1 MTSSKTPASSHNS
14 NNLRGTFKIAGDKS
28 ISHRSLIIGSQLLG
42 NITIHNMLES
52 EDVACT
58 AEALRLSGVKIAK
71 SNIGGGGDIWQ
82 VAGVGIGGL
91 RQPENI
97 FDMGNSG
104 TSTRLLAGLFASYP
118 YLCTFT
124 GDASLRKRPMQR
136 IIDPLAQMGVQFLH
150 NEARTLPLAM
160 KGVNPAIPITYA
172 LPVASAQVKSAVM
185 LAGLNIAG
193 ITTVI
198 EKIPTR
204 DHTERMFDAVGIPV
218 EVVQQ
223 EDGDH
228 IKVHGQPSQKYQ
240 DRDFYVPADPS
251 SAAFPLVATLIT
263 ENSEMLLENICLN
276 PTRTGLYVTL
286 KEMGA
291 NIEFV
296 NERIVQGEPV
306 ADIKVAS
313 SKLRGVV
320 VPPER
325 APSMIDEYPILAMAA
340 ANAIGTTTMLGLHE
354 LRVKESDRFAAIVE
368 GLRACGVQVDVD
380 GDNMVV
386 HGVAQVQGGGTVAT
400 HLDHRIAMSFLV
412 LGITTKQPVMVDD
425 INAINTSFPSFI
437 SIMRQAGAKIELTS
451 HIARPLLR
459 RSDDKKLVIAIDG
472 PAASGK
478 GTLAEKLADYF
489 GVAHLDTGSL
499 YRATALRLMAAGGDP
514 ENVDDAVKAAG
525 AINVHDLADTRLRNE
540 QVGRVASIVSSIPA
554 VRETLL
560 DFQRNFAGSG
570 AGAVLDGRD
579 IGTVVCP
586 QALVKIFMT
595 ASLEARAHRRHL
607 QLQEQGIEVVY
618 ESVLHDLRER
628 DKRDT
633 IRNSSPLIAADDA
646 FLIDTTEMN
655 IEEVFT
661 EIVKRTERE
670 IASLIQLQQVTV

>member
-1 MTSSKTPASSHNS
+1 MTNSKTPASSHNS
-14 NNLRGTFKIAGDKS
+14 SNLRGTFKIAGDKS

-58 AEALRLSGVKIAK
+58 AEALRLSGVKINKA
-71 SNIGGGGDIWQ
+71 GDIWQ

-91 RQPENI
+91 RQPENV

-160 KGVNPAIPITYA
+160 KGINPAIPITYA

-193 ITTVI
+193 TTTVI

-218 EVVQQ
+218 QVEQH
-223 EDGDH
+223 EDGAH
-228 IKVHGQPSQKYQ
+228 IKVHGQPQQKYQ

-251 SAAFPLVATLIT
+251 SAAFPCVATLIT
-263 ENSEMLLENICLN
+263 ENSEMLLENICMN

-306 ADIKVAS
+306 ADLLVRY

-325 APSMIDEYPILAMAA
+325 APSMIDEYPILAVAA
-340 ANAIGTTTMLGLHE
+340 SYATGATTMLGLHE
-354 LRVKESDRFAAIVE
+354 LRVKESDRFAAIVD
-368 GLRACGVQVDVD
+368 GLRACGVQVDAR
-380 GDNMVV
+380 GDDMVV
-386 HGVAQVQGGGTVAT
+386 HGVSPNENGQVQGGGTVAT

-412 LGITTKQPVMVDD
+412 LGMGAKQPVMVDD

-437 SIMRQAGAKIELTS
+437 SIMRQAGAKIELSS

-499 YRATALRLMAAGGDP
+499 YRATALRLMAAGGNP
-514 ENVDDAVKAAG
+514 ENIDDAVKAAG

-540 QVGRVASIVSSIPA
+540 QVGRVASIVSAIPV
-554 VRETLL
+554 VRQVLL
-560 DFQRNFAGSG
+560 DFQRNFARSG
-570 AGAVLDGRD
+570 TGAVLDGRD

-586 QALVKIFMT
+586 EALVKIFMT

-633 IRNSSPLIAADDA
+633 VRNSSPLIAAEDA
-646 FLIDTTEMN
+646 FMIDTTEMN
-655 IEEVFT
+655 IEEVFA
-661 EIVKRTERE
+661 EIVKRTEAE
-670 IASLIQLQQVTV
+670 IAFL